1 MKFLSQLFEARGTD
15 WTSSAF
21 KSARL
26 KLVALYLLIIAVI
39 IVSFAYL
46 VVLQV
51 QEKASSQRI
60 PSNSQIV
67 LNAAEARAKAMTLR
81 PQKTI
86 DSTEYVLEENTLHYV
101 IGFADGEDVEVD
113 LLTGDAQLDQ
123 DESGNESFFELFTDE
138 VDETIWWIGIVVFL
152 LASGGS
158 IYVAN
163 MTLRPIAESVRKQK
177 QFVSDASH
185 ELRNPLAS
193 LKTTLESYIRSSD
206 KSKIL
211 SESIAEDLLE
221 EVERL
226 IVTSESLLEL
236 EKHEKQIKNI
246 KQCILS
252 QNLESV
258 TQRLKVDLDEKNIT
272 VANDIAKTPLSVD
285 SADLDTILYNL
296 IHNAIKFSHE
306 NSEIKVTWN
315 GKDLTVSDTGRGIEI
330 KHIPHIFERFYKVD
344 QARSFTTNS
353 NGLGLAL
360 VHEILTSYGGTISVQ
375 SIVGKGTTFTVIF

>member
-26 KLVALYLLIIAVI
+26 KLVALYLLIIAI
-39 IVSFAYL
+39 IIASFAYL
-46 VVLQV
+46 VVLQI
-51 QEKASSQRI
+51 QEKISSQRI

-67 LNAAEARAKAMTLR
+67 LNAAEAKAKATKLK
-81 PQKTI
+81 PTETI
-86 DSTEYVLEENTLHYV
+86 EDTEYVLDENTLLYK
-101 IGFADGEDVEVD
+101 IGFSDGEDVEVD
-113 LLTGDAQLDQ
+113 LLTGEAQLGQ
-123 DESGNESFFELFTDE
+123 DVGGGESFFELFTDE

-163 MTLRPIAESVRKQK
+163 MTLKPIAESVRKQK

-193 LKTTLESYIRSSD
+193 LHTTLESYIRSSH

-211 SESIAEDLLE
+211 SESVAEDLLE
-221 EVERL
+221 EVKRL

-236 EKHEKQIKNI
+236 EKREKQMRNI
-246 KQCILS
+246 ASCVVS
-252 QNLESV
+252 QNLERAV
-258 TQRLKVDLDEKNIT
+258 QRLKVDLDAKYIKLVNT
-272 VANDIAKTPLSVD
+272 VSNAPLLID
-285 SADLDTILYNL
+285 SSDLDTILYNL
-296 IHNAIKFSHE
+296 LHNAIKFSDE
-306 NSEIKVTWN
+306 NSEIKVGWN
-315 GKDLTVSDTGRGIEI
+315 GKELTVSDTGQGIEA
-330 KHIPHIFERFYKVD
+330 KHIPHIFERFYKAD
-344 QARSFTTNS
+344 DARSFTTNS

-360 VHEILTSYGGTISVQ
+360 VHEIVSSYSGSIAVKSV
-375 SIVGKGTTFTVIF
+375 VGKGATFTVTL